1 MKKVFVVVI
10 GAVATLAAAAL
21 LFGRLRFSAF
31 VSFECAPQIDSVP
44 MTEEAH
50 ERISRRVGNAV
61 ARYLRGI
68 ASRAESFLVRRPEFR
83 ENAVAI
89 SNALKSCQMEM
100 AGGFVTNGAIADL
113 RVSCGNAA
121 LARALADFVVRD
133 FDAWLE
139 RQASLSLEKNTASD
153 RVALER
159 MRREETEPGAA
170 LLERLKTAERLFE
183 RERLKVRVKE
193 SPRIG
198 SWTLA
203 L

>member
-50 ERISRRVGNAV
+50 ERISRRVGNA
-61 ARYLRGI
+61 
-68 ASRAESFLVRRPEFR
+68 SRAESFLVRRPEFR

-100 AGGFVTNGAIADL
+100 AEGFVTNGAIVDL

-121 LARALADFVVRD
+121 LARTLADFVVRD

-159 MRREETEPGAA
+159 MRREETEPDAA